1 MRVMRV
7 LKQITEALMLDRLRG
22 DVVFTARSLRRA
34 PTFTITVALILGLAI
49 GMSSAMFTVFRSV
62 LLTRLP
68 IRDQGRVVELSGVA
82 KGAAS
87 EIPISPLQ
95 MKRFRDQSKTLDKV
109 AGFAH
114 WRVVEEALTDGDRRL
129 TLKSAVVTEEFFD
142 VLGANPAIGR
152 FFRKGEAVDL
162 GANITGAGVPVV
174 LSYAAWKRDF
184 GGDSSVL
191 GHRIRWPVL
200 NWTLDVVGI
209 APAGLDYPRGV
220 EYWVSANY
228 GSVDVLARLAPGA
241 TTETARQEFQ
251 NFLTQDPELVSY
263 GATALRAQ
271 VHSIREMVV
280 GDSRQPLLALTTAVV
295 LLLILACVNVGN
307 LLLLRAAGRVREMAI
322 RRAIGA
328 SAADIV
334 RQLMTESILI
344 ATVGGG
350 IGIALSRALLSGL
363 VRLAPSGLPRADV
376 IAGAGTPLAVGLLVT
391 GASVLLFGVMPSIAA
406 LRFDLSSPLRSDN
419 RSGTE
424 GRRLRKVRQVLVASQ
439 IALAIVV
446 LAGAGLLIRSLA
458 RLASIDMGYAP
469 EHVTTVSFALP
480 WLQYSQECRPK
491 TVPITASDSLR
502 WDRCSSSMN
511 YASHERVMANLRQT
525 PGIVSVSPEAV
536 PPFLGSNVWMGRY
549 ASRDQTDAESR
560 ANPWFGFDAVGPE
573 YFDALGVKLI
583 AGRAFTD
590 ADRED
595 SPRVAIIS
603 DAIARRFW
611 PNESALG
618 KQLRQG
624 EEHNP
629 DSLITVVGVARDFHY
644 RLHRESTPTV
654 FRPYRQ
660 VLAQGY
666 LIVRTRG
673 ADLPT
678 SMLQRAVEGAAGGAT
693 FIRAQ
698 SMDALI
704 EPQLSTPRFDALLLS
719 IFAVAAVVLAAVG
732 LYGIM
737 ASSVNQ
743 QTRELGIRMA
753 LGASAT
759 GVRNMVLRQALIVAI
774 GGTIVGLIG
783 AVVGARLLTS
793 MLFEISPSDP
803 PTLTAVAIVLLAIAI
818 GAAYVPARRATR
830 IDPAKALRAE

>member
-1 MRVMRV
+1 
-7 LKQITEALMLDRLRG
+7 MLDRLRG
-22 DVVFTARSLRRA
+22 DASFTLRSLRRA
-34 PTFTITVALILGLAI
+34 PTFTVTVVLILGLAI

-68 IRDQGRVVELSGVA
+68 VRDQGRVVELSGVA

-87 EIPISPLQ
+87 ELPISPIQ
-95 MKRFRDQSKTLDKV
+95 MKRFRDQSRTLSKV
-109 AGFAH
+109 GGFAH
-114 WRVVEEALTDGDRRL
+114 WRAVEEALTDGDRRL

-142 VLGANPAIGR
+142 VLDANPAIGR
-152 FFRKGEAVDL
+152 FFRKGEGFDW
-162 GANITGAGVPVV
+162 GANVTGVGVPIV
-174 LSYAAWKRDF
+174 LSYSAWKRDF
-184 GGDSSVL
+184 GGDSSVV
-191 GHRIRWPVL
+191 GRRIRWPVL
-200 NWTLDVVGI
+200 NWTLDVIGI
-209 APAGLDYPRGV
+209 APAGLDYPRGA

-228 GSVDVLARLAPGA
+228 GSIDILARLAPGA
-241 TTETARQEFQ
+241 TIEEARQEFQ
-251 NFLTQDPELVSY
+251 SFLAHDPELVSY
-263 GATALRAQ
+263 GATALGAQ
-271 VHSIREMVV
+271 VHTVREMVV
-280 GDSRQPLLALTTAVV
+280 GDSRPALLALTAAVA

-307 LLLLRAAGRVREMAI
+307 LLLLRASGRVREMAI

-328 SAADIV
+328 SAADLV
-334 RQLMTESILI
+334 RQLMTESVLLAI
-344 ATVGGG
+344 VGGG
-350 IGIALSRALLSGL
+350 IGVLLSRILLNGV
-363 VRLAPSGLPRADV
+363 VRLAPSGLPRADL
-376 IAGAGTPLAVGLLVT
+376 IAGAGTPLAVGALVT
-391 GASVLLFGVMPSIAA
+391 GASVLLFGVLPSFAA

-424 GRRLRKVRQVLVASQ
+424 GRRLRNVRQALVASQ

-446 LAGAGLLIRSLA
+446 LAGAGLLVRSLA
-458 RLASIDMGYAP
+458 KLTSIDMGYSP
-469 EHVTTVSFALP
+469 EHVTLLNFALP
-480 WLQYSQECRPK
+480 WLKFSNECRPK
-491 TVPITASDSLR
+491 VAQMTPADSAR
-502 WDRCSSSMN
+502 WNQCSSSMN
-511 YASHERVMANLRQT
+511 YAAHERVMASLRQVS
-525 PGIVSVSPEAV
+525 GVASVSPEGV

-560 ANPWFGFDAVGPE
+560 ANPWFGFDAVGPQ

-583 AGRAFTD
+583 AGRSFTD
-590 ADRED
+590 ADREG

-603 DAIARRFW
+603 EAIARRFW

-624 EEHNP
+624 EDHTP
-629 DSLITVVGVARDFHY
+629 DSLITVVGVAHDFHY
-644 RLHRESTPTV
+644 RQHRESTPTV

-660 VLAQGY
+660 LLAQGY
-666 LIVRTRG
+666 LVMRTRG
-673 ADLPT
+673 AGIAT
-678 SMLQRAVEGAAGGAT
+678 STLQRAVDGAGGGTT

-719 IFAVAAVVLAAVG
+719 VFAIAAVVLAAVG

-737 ASSVNQ
+737 ASSVSQ

-753 LGASAT
+753 LGATAA

-774 GGTIVGLIG
+774 AGTVVGLVG

-793 MLFEISPSDP
+793 MLFEVSPSDP
-803 PTLTAVAIVLLAIAI
+803 STLAAVSILLLATAI

-830 IDPAKALRAE
+830 IDPARALRAE